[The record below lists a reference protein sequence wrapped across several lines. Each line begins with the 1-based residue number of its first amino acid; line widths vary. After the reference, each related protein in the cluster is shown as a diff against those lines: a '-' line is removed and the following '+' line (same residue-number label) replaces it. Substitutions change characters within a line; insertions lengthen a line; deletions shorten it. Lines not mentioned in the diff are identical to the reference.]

1 MWRRRLISIPLLSLL
16 TALLW
21 GALPLWIAI
30 SLLIDLVRPRRMA
43 ATRTLL
49 FFGIYLA
56 CECAG
61 VAAAGALWLWPMDRA
76 AFLAQNYRL
85 QWWWNSALFQ
95 AGLRCYAMRV
105 EERWDSPEAGLAA
118 RPVLVFIRHTSTA
131 DTVLPVSVFSCRH
144 GVRLRFV
151 LKEELRWDPCL
162 DIVGGRLP
170 NAFVRRGGDAAA
182 NLTRVRGLADGLGQG
197 DGVLIYPEG
206 TRFTPGKRARLL
218 ERLSGAERERAA
230 ELQHL
235 LPAHPGGP
243 AALLEAVGPDADVW
257 FCGHTGY
264 EAAGSFTELIN
275 GRLIGQTV
283 RMRFWKVSA
292 SEIPSD
298 AEGRRAWLHGQWREM
313 DRWVGDQ
320 PQSPIP
326 RIHRS
331 TAS

>member
-1 MWRRRLISIPLLSLL
+1 M
-16 TALLW
+16 
-21 GALPLWIAI
+21 
-30 SLLIDLVRPRRMA
+30 
-43 ATRTLL
+43 
-49 FFGIYLA
+49 
-56 CECAG
+56 
-61 VAAAGALWLWPMDRA
+61 
-76 AFLAQNYRL
+76 
-85 QWWWNSALFQ
+85 
-95 AGLRCYAMRV
+95 
-105 EERWDSPEAGLAA
+105 
-118 RPVLVFIRHTSTA
+118 
-131 DTVLPVSVFSCRH
+131 
-144 GVRLRFV
+144 